1 MKSVQKFKN
10 LLDNKRPNALSTAL
24 GKQLRAVNPILN
36 LDDESSTALKRPQSV
51 DIHDRRLVET
61 ALVAEG
67 VHHNMEPQDSVLP
80 PLSNKMDSST
90 TVLSPTSSQST
101 SQENIPHPKPH
112 HPGTNSVPTSP
123 QRQDSGEKGHA
134 HDPLDGEPLFLG
146 IGSGGTDDDG
156 SLEVPLDNMVAESPT
171 AAEFSIY
178 DTAYQQEVERIRAS
192 QGHTATVYLT
202 RRVDSKKEYKADE
215 NMIDAPTDKQ
225 VMGQPHEGWKG
236 VLDKAREK
244 QVEVVKQ
251 VEEKSGSGTG
261 AAVGIGSG
269 IGAKFHDIAAQAVEN
284 TRGLA
289 TKGGDLF
296 GTFVGRMGEKKGAE

>member
-10 LLDNKRPNALSTAL
+10 LLDNKRPNAILTAL
-24 GKQLRAVNPILN
+24 GKHVRTVNPNLN
-36 LDDESSTALKRPQSV
+36 MPEESSTHLQRPQSV

-61 ALVAEG
+61 ALVTEG
-67 VHHNMEPQDSVLP
+67 VHHDMEPQNDVRP
-80 PLSNKMDSST
+80 PLSNKMEASAAI
-90 TVLSPTSSQST
+90 LSAPSSQST
-101 SQENIPHPKPH
+101 SQESISNPKSH
-112 HPGTNSVPTSP
+112 QIGTESLPTSP
-123 QRQDSGEKGHA
+123 RRQDSGEKGHA

-146 IGSGGTDDDG
+146 IGSGGIDDDG

-202 RRVDSKKEYKADE
+202 RRVDNKKEYKADE
-215 NMIDAPTDKQ
+215 NMIDAPTNKE
-225 VMGQPHEGWKG
+225 VAGQPHEGWKG

-244 QVEVVKQ
+244 HEEVVKQ
-251 VEEKSGSGTG
+251 VEEKSGGTG
-261 AAVGIGSG
+261 ATAGLGSG
-269 IGAKFHDIAAQAVEN
+269 FGTKFNEIAAQAVEN

-296 GTFVGRMGEKKGAE
+296 GTFVGRMGEKKSAE